1 MGKVIKAHQLSP
13 ASKSGCLVVYVNPSE
28 DIVKA
33 SISVGKKVATALMN
47 IEPHRRAKELD
58 GVWCGIVASLPDGLT
73 VTDMDVLF
81 NPAYEIDVL
90 RLLETS
96 YRRKLYSII
105 WPGRYA
111 CGKLTYSEIGYDD
124 YQEYDTSDYDI
135 LCAW

>member
-13 ASKSGCLVVYVNPSE
+13 TSKSGRLVVYVNPSE

-33 SISVGKKVATALMN
+33 SISVGKKIAMALMH

-58 GVWCGIVASLPDGLT
+58 GVWRGVIASLPNGMAVRDI
-73 VTDMDVLF
+73 DVLF

-96 YRRKLYSII
+96 YRRKPYSII

-111 CGKLTYSEIGYDD
+111 CGKLTYSEAGYDD
-124 YQEYDTSDYDI
+124 YQEYDISDYDI
-135 LCAW
+135 LCAC